1 MSRKSFWHLLY
12 LQSLGLDQVILPEG
26 TQTKAQALEALRHQV
41 LGCTRCGLHRTKTH
55 YVFGSGNP
63 YADLMFVGEAP
74 GAEEDRKGKPFVGR
88 AGQLLDRLLQEV
100 GLNRETDLYI
110 TNVLKC
116 RPPRNRDPE
125 PGEIQA
131 CFPYL
136 KMQIQIIQPR
146 LLVALGRFAAWTLYG
161 MQKKMSLLRMEI
173 QQSKFGIP
181 LVVTYHP
188 AAALR
193 REAFVEEMRRDF
205 RLMMETLEKL
215 RSAQA

>member
-1 MSRKSFWHLLY
+1 MSRKRFWHLLY
-12 LQSLGLDQVILPEG
+12 LESLGMDEVVLPEG
-26 TQTKAQALEALRHQV
+26 TRTKAEALEEIRRQV
-41 LGCTRCGLHRTKTH
+41 LRCTRCDLHRTKTQ

-74 GAEEDRKGKPFVGR
+74 GAEEDKKGKPFVGR
-88 AGQLLDRLLQEV
+88 AGQLLDRLLAEV

-136 KMQIQIIQPR
+136 KAQIRILQPR
-146 LLVALGRFAAWTLYG
+146 LLVALGRYAAWTLYG
-161 MQKKMSLLRMEI
+161 MNKKMSLLRMEV

-193 REAFVEEMRRDF
+193 RESLTEEMRRDL
-205 RLMMETLEKL
+205 RLAVETLHRL
-215 RSAQA
+215 RGS

>member
-1 MSRKSFWHLLY
+1 MSRKSFWQLLY
-12 LQSLGLDQVILPEG
+12 LESLGLNEVILPEG
-26 TQTKAQALEALRHQV
+26 VKTKAQALEEVRRQV
-41 LGCTRCGLHRTKTH
+41 LRCTRCDLHKTKTY

-74 GAEEDRKGKPFVGR
+74 GAEEDKKGKPFVGR

-136 KMQIQIIQPR
+136 KAQIQILRPR

-161 MQKKMSLLRMEI
+161 MQKKMSLLRMQV

-193 REAFVEEMRRDF
+193 REALTDEMRRDF
-205 RLMMETLEKL
+205 QLMVQTLEQL
-215 RSAQA
+215 RQSS

>member
-1 MSRKSFWHLLY
+1 MSRKRFWQLLY
-12 LQSLGLDQVILPEG
+12 LESLGVDEVVLPQG
-26 TQTKAQALEALRHQV
+26 VRTKAEALEEVRKQV
-41 LGCTRCGLHRTKTH
+41 LRCTRCGLHRTKTH

-74 GAEEDRKGKPFVGR
+74 GAEEDKKGKPFVGR

-136 KMQIQIIQPR
+136 RAQIQILQPR
-146 LLVALGRFAAWTLYG
+146 LLVALGRYAAWTLYG
-161 MQKKMSLLRMEI
+161 MNKKMSLLRM
-173 QQSKFGIP
+173 QVQRSKFGIP

-193 REAFVEEMRRDF
+193 REALTDEMRRDF
-205 RLMMETLEKL
+205 RLMMETLERL
-215 RSAQA
+215 RTS

>member
-1 MSRKSFWHLLY
+1 MSRKSFWQLLY
-12 LQSLGLDQVILPEG
+12 LESLGLNEVILPEG
-26 TQTKAQALEALRHQV
+26 VKTKAQALEEVRRQV
-41 LGCTRCGLHRTKTH
+41 LRCTRCDLHKTKTH

-74 GAEEDRKGKPFVGR
+74 GAEEDKKGKPFVGR

-125 PGEIQA
+125 PDEIQA

-136 KMQIQIIQPR
+136 KAQIQILRPR

-161 MQKKMSLLRMEI
+161 MQKKMSLLRMQV

-193 REAFVEEMRRDF
+193 REALTDEMRRDF
-205 RLMMETLEKL
+205 QLMVQTLEQL
-215 RSAQA
+215 RQSS

>member
-1 MSRKSFWHLLY
+1 MSRKSFWQLLY
-12 LQSLGLDQVILPEG
+12 LESLGLNEVILPEG
-26 TQTKAQALEALRHQV
+26 VKTKAQALEEVRRQV
-41 LGCTRCGLHRTKTH
+41 LRCTRCDLHKTKTH

-74 GAEEDRKGKPFVGR
+74 GAEEDKKGKPFVGR

-136 KMQIQIIQPR
+136 KAQIQILRPR

-161 MQKKMSLLRMEI
+161 MQKKMSLLRMQV

-193 REAFVEEMRRDF
+193 REALTDEMRRDF
-205 RLMMETLEKL
+205 QLMVQTLEQL
-215 RSAQA
+215 RQSS